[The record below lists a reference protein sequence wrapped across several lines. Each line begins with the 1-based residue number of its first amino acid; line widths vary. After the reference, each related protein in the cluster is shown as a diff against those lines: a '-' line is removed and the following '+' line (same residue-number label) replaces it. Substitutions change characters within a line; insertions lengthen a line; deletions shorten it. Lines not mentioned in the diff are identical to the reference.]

1 MNFNVIAHELWQSWR
16 ASLRRPGFVLLAG
29 LTLALGLGL
38 SVAMFALVNTLV
50 LAPLPYPQAR
60 QLVVIGPADGA
71 GHFSELPARWYP
83 MLRDVPAVQSTGYSV
98 SWGHAVNVTTT
109 GAPVMV
115 NALAVSRR
123 YLDTLGVRMALG
135 RNFSATETVPNGPR
149 VVILTHSFWQSRYAG
164 RRDILGRSLV
174 IDGAP
179 ATIVGVLP
187 TKFRMPE
194 PFALMVPEA
203 LQTAQRFNSNLVVI
217 ARLRPGYS
225 LAGAS
230 AQLDARL
237 HSWLAAHGKSLARHP
252 HVSATSLASNMVAGY
267 ASIFGVIMACNLA
280 VLLLAAVNVTNLML
294 QRALR
299 HGHSQAIRNALGAS
313 LLRVALPMLGEGLM
327 IALLG
332 VAMAL
337 GIAQLM
343 LLWTNAEVMR
353 PQWFA
358 FVPGVY
364 LTPGVFMLGAAA
376 GLLVMLAASLL
387 ALWRARS
394 SQAVR
399 ELVGGGRS
407 GQTVGASRLS
417 RVLVVLQAA
426 LGMTLLM
433 VALLFTRSQQM
444 LAQAKL
450 GIDANHVISTTITP
464 PASLYCDAQALNT
477 LARQVIARM
486 RAIPGV
492 RRVGVLNT
500 SPIGS
505 YTTIR
510 LHSDNPKP
518 VTVSYQF
525 VAGDVLQAL
534 GVALQRGRMFDST
547 DRTGSAPVVL
557 VNKAFVRAHL
567 HGDPLGQQ
575 VTLDLRGYGLPDE
588 SVTVVGV
595 LGDIKKTFGLAYPTL
610 PTLYVPMAQV
620 PPKLLLSL
628 INRLHFEAAVSGSPI
643 TYAAAMRQAVHA
655 VAPQLAVQH
664 ARSLSE
670 RARNFFAPQ
679 RVMAEIMS
687 VLAAVALLLASLG
700 LYAVVSVATQARRRE
715 WGVRGA
721 LGAAP
726 LRLLAQVL
734 RSGLGLIAI
743 GATVGLML
751 GWAASSV
758 VWHLLTTT
766 LAHVD
771 AQSAVVAAL
780 ALALLIGAGT
790 LACLAPAL
798 RAARTPP
805 VAALS
810 ED

>member
-1 MNFNVIAHELWQSWR
+1 MNPGIVLREIWQSWR
-16 ASLRRPGFVLLAG
+16 TSLRRPGFVLLAG

-50 LAPLPYPQAR
+50 LAPLPFAQPNR
-60 QLVVIGPADGA
+60 LVSIGKGP
-71 GHFSELPARWYP
+71 ELIVPARWYGA
-83 MLRDVPAVQSTGYSV
+83 LHDLPALQSVAYWTGTSAANMA
-98 SWGHAVNVTTT
+98 SPGKPPAPVTTL
-109 GAPVMV
+109 GVGQ
-115 NALAVSRR
+115 S
-123 YLDTLGVRMALG
+123 YLPTLGVRLALG
-135 RNFSATETVPNGPR
+135 RNFSASEMLRNGPR
-149 VVILTHSFWQSRYAG
+149 AVILSYWFWRQRYAS
-164 RRDILGRSLV
+164 RAAVLGSTLRL
-174 IDGAP
+174 DGHDY
-179 ATIVGVLP
+179 TIVGVLP
-187 TKFRMPE
+187 KRYRWIVSFD
-194 PFALMVPEA
+194 LLVPA
-203 LQTAQRFNSNLVVI
+203 NLHQAIAQNADLSVF
-217 ARLRPGYS
+217 ARLRAHVGVRQ
-225 LAGAS
+225 AGVQINERLQQWLQAHGES
-230 AQLDARL
+230 QLRPAHL
-237 HSWLAAHGKSLARHP
+237 ETMLLAANW
-252 HVSATSLASNMVAGY
+252 TINDI
-267 ASIFGVIMACNLA
+267 SIFGILMICTLA

-294 QRALR
+294 QRAALR
-299 HGHSQAIRNALGAS
+299 GHVHAIRNALGAS
-313 LLRVALPMLGEGLM
+313 LPRMALPMLGE
-327 IALLG
+327 ALLVAVLG

-337 GIAQLM
+337 GIAHLALIWANSE
-343 LLWTNAEVMR
+343 LLR

-358 FVPGVY
+358 FVPGVQ
-364 LTPGVFMLGAAA
+364 LTPRVFMLGAAA

-643 TYAAAMRQAVHA
+643 TYAAAMRQAVQA

-664 ARSLSE
+664 ARPLSE
-670 RARNFFAPQ
+670 RVRNFFAPI
-679 RVMAEIMS
+679 RVIAEIMGA
-687 VLAAVALLLASLG
+687 LAVVALLLASLG

-721 LGAAP
+721 LGADP
-726 LRLLAQVL
+726 TRLILHVL
-734 RSGLGLIAI
+734 RQGMRLVVIGVGLGLA
-743 GATVGLML
+743 L
-751 GWAASSV
+751 GWAATRTV
-758 VWHLLTTT
+758 RHLLTSTV
-766 LAHVD
+766 AHVD
-771 AQSAVVAAL
+771 AQAAAAVAAL
-780 ALALLIGAGT
+780 ALALLLGAGL
-790 LACLAPAL
+790 LACLVPAL

>member
-1 MNFNVIAHELWQSWR
+1 MNANVIARELWQSWR

-50 LAPLPYPQAR
+50 LAPLPFAQPNR
-60 QLVVIGPADGA
+60 LVSIGKGP
-71 GHFSELPARWYP
+71 ELIVPARWYGA
-83 MLRDVPAVQSTGYSV
+83 LHDLPALQSV
-98 SWGHAVNVTTT
+98 SYMTGTSAANMASPGKPPAPVTTL
-109 GAPVMV
+109 GVGQ
-115 NALAVSRR
+115 S
-123 YLDTLGVRMALG
+123 YLPTLGVRLALG
-135 RNFSATETVPNGPR
+135 RNFSASEMMRNGPR
-149 VVILTHSFWQSRYAG
+149 AVILTYGFWRQRYAS
-164 RRDILGRSLV
+164 RAAVLGSMLQL
-174 IDGAP
+174 DGHDY
-179 ATIVGVLP
+179 TIVGVLP
-187 TKFRMPE
+187 KHYRWIVSFD
-194 PFALMVPEA
+194 LLVPA
-203 LQTAQRFNSNLVVI
+203 NLHQAIAQNADLSVF
-217 ARLRPGYS
+217 ARLRAHVGVRQ
-225 LAGAS
+225 AGV
-230 AQLDARL
+230 QINERL
-237 HSWLAAHGKSLARHP
+237 QQWLQAHGESQPEPAHLETMLLAANWTINDIG
-252 HVSATSLASNMVAGY
+252 
-267 ASIFGVIMACNLA
+267 IFGILMICTLA

-294 QRALR
+294 QRAVLR
-299 HGHSQAIRNALGAS
+299 GHVHAIRNALGAS
-313 LLRVALPMLGEGLM
+313 LLRMALPMLGE
-327 IALLG
+327 ALLVAVLG

-337 GIAQLM
+337 GIAHLA
-343 LLWTNAEVMR
+343 LIWANAELMR

-358 FVPGVY
+358 FVPGVQ
-364 LTPGVFMLGAAA
+364 LTPRVFMLGAAA

-433 VALLFTRSQQM
+433 VALLFARSQQEV
-444 LAQAKL
+444 AHGDF
-450 GIDANHVISTTITP
+450 GIRVDHVISATIAP
-464 PASLYCDAQALNT
+464 PLSLYPNAQTINT
-477 LARQVIARM
+477 MTREVLAHM
-486 RAIPGV
+486 LAIPGV
-492 RRVGVLNT
+492 RFVGALNV
-500 SPIGS
+500 SPVGGYMS
-505 YTTIR
+505 LR
-510 LHSDNPKP
+510 LQSDAPAAEYIN
-518 VTVSYQF
+518 YQF
-525 VAGDVLQAL
+525 LLGSPLRAL
-534 GVALQRGRMFDST
+534 GATLVQGRWFNANDDAGATAVAI
-547 DRTGSAPVVL
+547 
-557 VNKAFVRAHL
+557 VNEAFVQRHM
-567 HGDPLGQQ
+567 HGNPLGQQ
-575 VTLDLRGYGLPDE
+575 VRFDLHKYGLPDDA
-588 SVTVVGV
+588 VTVIGV
-595 LGDIKKTFGLAYPTL
+595 VSNIETFGPAYPA
-610 PTLYVPMAQV
+610 PSAVYVPMAQM
-620 PPKLLLSL
+620 PPALLPKL

>member
-1 MNFNVIAHELWQSWR
+1 MNFGVIFKELWQSWR

-50 LAPLPYPQAR
+50 LAPLPFAQPNR
-60 QLVVIGPADGA
+60 LVSIGKGP
-71 GHFSELPARWYP
+71 ELIVPARWYGA
-83 MLRDVPAVQSTGYSV
+83 LHDLPALQSVAYWTGTSAANMA
-98 SWGHAVNVTTT
+98 SPGKPPAPVTTL
-109 GAPVMV
+109 GVGQ
-115 NALAVSRR
+115 S
-123 YLDTLGVRMALG
+123 YLPTLGVRLALG
-135 RNFSATETVPNGPR
+135 RNFSASEMLRNGPR
-149 VVILTHSFWQSRYAG
+149 AVILSYGFWQQRYAS
-164 RRDILGRSLV
+164 RDAVLGSMLQL
-174 IDGAP
+174 DGHDY
-179 ATIVGVLP
+179 TIVGVLP
-187 TKFRMPE
+187 KQYRWIVSFD
-194 PFALMVPEA
+194 LLVPA
-203 LQTAQRFNSNLVVI
+203 NLHQAIAQNADLSVF
-217 ARLRPGYS
+217 ARLRAHVGVRQ
-225 LAGAS
+225 AGV
-230 AQLDARL
+230 QINERL
-237 HSWLAAHGKSLARHP
+237 QQWLQAHGESQPRPAHLETMLLAANWTINDIG
-252 HVSATSLASNMVAGY
+252 
-267 ASIFGVIMACNLA
+267 IFGIIMICTLA

-294 QRALR
+294 QRAVLR
-299 HGHSQAIRNALGAS
+299 GHVHAIRNALGAS
-313 LLRVALPMLGEGLM
+313 LPRMALPMLGE
-327 IALLG
+327 ALLVAVLG

-337 GIAQLM
+337 GIAHLALIWANSE
-343 LLWTNAEVMR
+343 LLR

-358 FVPGVY
+358 FVPGVQ
-364 LTPGVFMLGAAA
+364 LTPRVFMLGAAA

-407 GQTVGASRLS
+407 GQTVGASRRS

-464 PASLYCDAQALNT
+464 PASLYRDAQALNT
-477 LARQVIARM
+477 LAQQVIARM

-547 DRTGSAPVVL
+547 DRMGSAPVVL

-628 INRLHFEAAVSGSPI
+628 ISRLHFEAAVSGSPI
-643 TYAAAMRQAVHA
+643 TYAAAMRQAVH
-655 VAPQLAVQH
+655 VVTPQLAVQH
-664 ARSLSE
+664 ARPLSE
-670 RARNFFAPQ
+670 RVRNFFAPI
-679 RVMAEIMS
+679 RVIAEIMGA
-687 VLAAVALLLASLG
+687 LAVVALLLASMG
-700 LYAVVSVATQARRRE
+700 LYAVVSVGTQARRRE

-721 LGAAP
+721 LGADP
-726 LRLLAQVL
+726 TRLILHVL
-734 RSGLGLIAI
+734 RQGMRLVAIGVGLGLA
-743 GATVGLML
+743 L
-751 GWAASSV
+751 GWAATRTV
-758 VWHLLTTT
+758 QHLLTSTV
-766 LAHVD
+766 AHVD
-771 AQSAVVAAL
+771 AQAAAVAAL
-780 ALALLIGAGT
+780 ALALLLGAGL
-790 LACLAPAL
+790 LACLVPAL

>member
-1 MNFNVIAHELWQSWR
+1 MNFGVIFKELWQSWR

-109 GAPVMV
+109 GTPVMV

-135 RNFSATETVPNGPR
+135 RNFSATETAPNGPR

-164 RRDILGRSLV
+164 RRDILGRPLA

-187 TKFRMPE
+187 AKFRMPE

-217 ARLRPGYS
+217 ARLRTGYS

-237 HSWLAAHGKSLARHP
+237 HNWLAAHGKSLARHP

-337 GIAQLM
+337 GIAQPM

-364 LTPGVFMLGAAA
+364 LTPGVFMLGVAA
-376 GLLVMLAASLL
+376 GVLVILAASLL

-394 SQAVR
+394 HQAVR

-417 RVLVVLQAA
+417 RVLVVLQAT

-433 VALLFTRSQQM
+433 VALLFVTRSQQEF
-444 LAQAKL
+444 ANGDL
-450 GIDANHVISTTITP
+450 GIRVDHVISATIAP
-464 PASLYCDAQALNT
+464 PLSLYPNAQTINT
-477 LARQVIARM
+477 MTREVLAHM
-486 RAIPGV
+486 LAIPGV
-492 RRVGVLNT
+492 RFVGALNV
-500 SPIGS
+500 SPVGGYMS
-505 YTTIR
+505 LR
-510 LHSDNPKP
+510 LQSDAPAAEYIN
-518 VTVSYQF
+518 YQF
-525 VAGDVLQAL
+525 LLGSPLRAL
-534 GVALQRGRMFDST
+534 GATLVQGRWFNANDHAGATAVAI
-547 DRTGSAPVVL
+547 
-557 VNKAFVRAHL
+557 VNEAFVQRHM
-567 HGDPLGQQ
+567 HGNPLGQQ
-575 VTLDLRGYGLPDE
+575 VRFDLHKYGLPDDA
-588 SVTVVGV
+588 VTVIGV
-595 LGDIKKTFGLAYPTL
+595 VSNIETFGPGYPA
-610 PTLYVPMAQV
+610 PSAVYVPMAQM
-620 PPKLLLSL
+620 PPALLPKL

-670 RARNFFAPQ
+670 RMRNFFAPQ
-679 RVMAEIMS
+679 RMMAEIMS

-751 GWAASSV
+751 GWAASRV

>member
-1 MNFNVIAHELWQSWR
+1 MNLTVVFRELWQSWR

-50 LAPLPYPQAR
+50 LAPLPFAQPNR
-60 QLVVIGPADGA
+60 LVSIGKGP
-71 GHFSELPARWYP
+71 ELIVPARWYGA
-83 MLRDVPAVQSTGYSV
+83 LHDLPALQSV
-98 SWGHAVNVTTT
+98 SYMTGTSAANMASPGKPPAPVTTL
-109 GAPVMV
+109 GVGQ
-115 NALAVSRR
+115 S
-123 YLDTLGVRMALG
+123 YLPTLGVRLALG
-135 RNFSATETVPNGPR
+135 RNFSASEMLRNGPR
-149 VVILTHSFWQSRYAG
+149 AVILTYGFWRQRYAS
-164 RRDILGRSLV
+164 RDAVLGSMLQL
-174 IDGAP
+174 DGHSYA
-179 ATIVGVLP
+179 IIGVLP
-187 TKFRMPE
+187 KNYRWIV
-194 PFALMVPEA
+194 PFDLLVPA
-203 LQTAQRFNSNLVVI
+203 NLHQAIEQKWDLSVF
-217 ARLRPGYS
+217 
-225 LAGAS
+225 
-230 AQLDARL
+230 ARL
-237 HSWLAAHGKSLARHP
+237 HAHVGVRQAGVQINERLQHWLQAHGESQPEPAHLETMLLAANWTINDIG
-252 HVSATSLASNMVAGY
+252 
-267 ASIFGVIMACNLA
+267 IFGIIMICTLA

-294 QRALR
+294 QRAVLR
-299 HGHSQAIRNALGAS
+299 GHVHAIRNALGAS
-313 LLRVALPMLGEGLM
+313 LPRMALPMLGEGLL
-327 IALLG
+327 IAVLG
-332 VAMAL
+332 ITMAL
-337 GIAQLM
+337 GIAQLA
-343 LLWTNAEVMR
+343 LLWANATLMR
-353 PQWFA
+353 PEWFA
-358 FVPGVY
+358 FVPGVH
-364 LTPGVFMLGAAA
+364 LTPGVFVLSATA

-433 VALLFTRSQQM
+433 VALLFARSQQV

-450 GIDANHVISTTITP
+450 GIDADHVISTTITP
-464 PASLYCDAQALNT
+464 PASLYPDAQTLNT

-505 YTTIR
+505 YTQIR

-518 VTVSYQF
+518 VAVSYQF

-534 GVALQRGRMFDST
+534 GVALQRGRVFDDT
-547 DRTGSAPVVL
+547 DHMGSAPVAL

-567 HGDPLGQQ
+567 RGDPLGQQ

-595 LGDIKKTFGLAYPTL
+595 LGDIKTFGLAYPTL

-664 ARSLSE
+664 ARPLSE
-670 RARNFFAPQ
+670 RMRNFFAPI
-679 RVMAEIMS
+679 RVIAEIMGA
-687 VLAAVALLLASLG
+687 LAAVALLLASLG
-700 LYAVVSVATQARRRE
+700 LYAVVSVGTQARRRE

-721 LGAAP
+721 LGADP
-726 LRLLAQVL
+726 TRLILHVL
-734 RSGLGLIAI
+734 RQGMRLVAI
-743 GATVGLML
+743 GVGFGLAL
-751 GWAASSV
+751 GWAATRTV
-758 VWHLLTTT
+758 QHLLTSTV
-766 LAHVD
+766 AHVD
-771 AQSAVVAAL
+771 AQAAAVAAL
-780 ALALLIGAGT
+780 ALALLLSAAL

-798 RAARTPP
+798 RAAHTPP

-810 ED
+810 DD

>member
-1 MNFNVIAHELWQSWR
+1 MNPGVLLREIWQSWR

-50 LAPLPYPQAR
+50 LAPLPFAQPNR
-60 QLVVIGPADGA
+60 LVSIGKGP
-71 GHFSELPARWYP
+71 ELIVPARWYGA
-83 MLRDVPAVQSTGYSV
+83 LHDLPALQSVAYWTGTSAANMA
-98 SWGHAVNVTTT
+98 SPGKPPAPVTTL
-109 GAPVMV
+109 GVGQ
-115 NALAVSRR
+115 S
-123 YLDTLGVRMALG
+123 YLPTLGVRLALG
-135 RNFSATETVPNGPR
+135 RNFSASEMLRNGPR
-149 VVILTHSFWQSRYAG
+149 AVILTYGFWRQRYAS
-164 RRDILGRSLV
+164 RDAVLGSMLQL
-174 IDGAP
+174 DGHDY
-179 ATIVGVLP
+179 TIVGVLP
-187 TKFRMPE
+187 KHYRWIVSFD
-194 PFALMVPEA
+194 LLVPVNLHQA
-203 LQTAQRFNSNLVVI
+203 IAQNADLSVF
-217 ARLRPGYS
+217 ARLRAHVGVRQ
-225 LAGAS
+225 AGV
-230 AQLDARL
+230 QINERL
-237 HSWLAAHGKSLARHP
+237 QQWLQAHGESQPEPAHLETMLLAANWTFNDIG
-252 HVSATSLASNMVAGY
+252 
-267 ASIFGVIMACNLA
+267 IFGIIMICTLA

-294 QRALR
+294 QRAVLR
-299 HGHSQAIRNALGAS
+299 GHVHAIRNALGAS
-313 LLRVALPMLGEGLM
+313 LPRMALPMLGE
-327 IALLG
+327 ALLVAVLG

-337 GIAQLM
+337 GIAHLA
-343 LLWTNAEVMR
+343 LIWANAELMR

-358 FVPGVY
+358 FVPGVR
-364 LTPGVFMLGAAA
+364 LTPRVFMLGAAA

-433 VALLFTRSQQM
+433 VALLFARSQQV
-444 LAQAKL
+444 LAQARL

-464 PASLYCDAQALNT
+464 PASLYPDAQALNT

-492 RRVGVLNT
+492 RQVGVLNT

-505 YTTIR
+505 YTPIR
-510 LHSDNPKP
+510 LRSDNPKP
-518 VTVSYQF
+518 VAVSYQF

-547 DRTGSAPVVL
+547 DRMGGAPVVL

-595 LGDIKKTFGLAYPTL
+595 LGDIKTFFGLAYPTL

-643 TYAAAMRQAVHA
+643 TYAAAMRQAVQA

-664 ARSLSE
+664 ARPLSE
-670 RARNFFAPQ
+670 RVRNFFAPI
-679 RVMAEIMS
+679 RVIAEIMGA
-687 VLAAVALLLASLG
+687 LAVVALLLASLG

-721 LGAAP
+721 LGADP
-726 LRLLAQVL
+726 TRLILHVL
-734 RSGLGLIAI
+734 RQGMRLVAIGVGLGLA
-743 GATVGLML
+743 L
-751 GWAASSV
+751 GWAATRTV
-758 VWHLLTTT
+758 QHLLTSTV
-766 LAHVD
+766 AHVD
-771 AQSAVVAAL
+771 AQAAAVAAL
-780 ALALLIGAGT
+780 ALALLLGAGL

-810 ED
+810 DD

>member
-1 MNFNVIAHELWQSWR
+1 MNANVIARELWQSWR

-50 LAPLPYPQAR
+50 LAPLPFAQPNR
-60 QLVVIGPADGA
+60 LVSIGKGP
-71 GHFSELPARWYP
+71 ELIVPARWYGA
-83 MLRDVPAVQSTGYSV
+83 LHDLPALQSV
-98 SWGHAVNVTTT
+98 SYMTGTSAANMASPGKPPAPVTTL
-109 GAPVMV
+109 GVGQ
-115 NALAVSRR
+115 S
-123 YLDTLGVRMALG
+123 YLPTLGVRLALG
-135 RNFSATETVPNGPR
+135 RNFSASEMMRNGPR
-149 VVILTHSFWQSRYAG
+149 AVILTYGFWRQRYAS
-164 RRDILGRSLV
+164 RAAVLGSMLQL
-174 IDGAP
+174 DGHDY
-179 ATIVGVLP
+179 TIVGVLP
-187 TKFRMPE
+187 KHYRWIVSFD
-194 PFALMVPEA
+194 LLVPA
-203 LQTAQRFNSNLVVI
+203 NLHQAIAQNADLSVF
-217 ARLRPGYS
+217 ARLRAHVGVRQ
-225 LAGAS
+225 AGV
-230 AQLDARL
+230 QINERL
-237 HSWLAAHGKSLARHP
+237 QQWLQAHGESQPEPAHLETMLLAANWTINDIG
-252 HVSATSLASNMVAGY
+252 
-267 ASIFGVIMACNLA
+267 IFGILMICTLA

-294 QRALR
+294 QRAVLR
-299 HGHSQAIRNALGAS
+299 GHVHAIRNALGAS
-313 LLRVALPMLGEGLM
+313 LLRMALPMLGE
-327 IALLG
+327 ALLVAVLG

-337 GIAQLM
+337 GIAHLA
-343 LLWTNAEVMR
+343 LIWANAELMR

-358 FVPGVY
+358 FVPGVQ
-364 LTPGVFMLGAAA
+364 LTPRVFMLGAAA

-433 VALLFTRSQQM
+433 VALLFARSQQV
-444 LAQAKL
+444 LAQARL
-450 GIDANHVISTTITP
+450 GIDADHVISTTITP
-464 PASLYCDAQALNT
+464 PASLYPDAQALNT

-505 YTTIR
+505 YTPIR
-510 LHSDNPKP
+510 LRSDNPRP

-534 GVALQRGRMFDST
+534 GVALQRGRIFDDT
-547 DRTGSAPVVL
+547 DHMGSAPVAL
-557 VNKAFVRAHL
+557 VNEAFVHAHL

-595 LGDIKKTFGLAYPTL
+595 LGDIKTFGLAYPTL

-643 TYAAAMRQAVHA
+643 TYAAAMRQAVQA

-664 ARSLSE
+664 ARPLSE
-670 RARNFFAPQ
+670 RVRNFLAPI
-679 RVMAEIMS
+679 RVIAEIMGA
-687 VLAAVALLLASLG
+687 LAVVALLLASLG
-700 LYAVVSVATQARRRE
+700 LYAVVSVDTQARRRE

-721 LGAAP
+721 LGADP
-726 LRLLAQVL
+726 TRLILHVL
-734 RSGLGLIAI
+734 RQGMRLVAIGVGLGLA
-743 GATVGLML
+743 L
-751 GWAASSV
+751 GWAATRTV
-758 VWHLLTTT
+758 QHLLTSTV
-766 LAHVD
+766 AHVD
-771 AQSAVVAAL
+771 AQAAAVTAP
-780 ALALLIGAGT
+780 ALALLLGAGL